1 MTYSKLT
8 STISLALLLTAA
20 PFVAFSAQ
28 TPSGENNRVIWN
40 LQDQWNFDG
49 KIKSMVH
56 GLDGKN
62 VYLLNDKN
70 EVVVLTTHGI
80 ELGRVPVNKGVTAI
94 DISPK
99 GETLYLIDNNTGT
112 FTSLDID
119 FVVDI
124 EVTGS
129 PFKGPEDAPVT
140 MTIFTDFECPYC
152 RKLPPLVEKVFEN
165 NSENLKIVLKNMPLN
180 FHKMAL
186 PAAKAALAAHMQ
198 GKFWEF
204 HDKLFAETKLTQEK
218 ITKIAQS
225 LELDMKK
232 FEKDSESGAVQ
243 QKIQKDLHDAQEA
256 GVTGTPTV
264 FINGRMPRQ
273 RSVAG
278 FQALIDSELKKAAS
292 QQDKSL

>member
-1 MTYSKLT
+1 
-8 STISLALLLTAA
+8 
-20 PFVAFSAQ
+20 
-28 TPSGENNRVIWN
+28 
-40 LQDQWNFDG
+40 
-49 KIKSMVH
+49 
-56 GLDGKN
+56 
-62 VYLLNDKN
+62 
-70 EVVVLTTHGI
+70 VVVLTTHGI

-99 GETLYLIDNNTGT
+99 GETLYLIDNSTGT

-124 EVTGS
+124 DVTGS

-165 NSENLKIVLKNMPLN
+165 NAENLKIVLKNMPLN

-186 PAAKAALAAHMQ
+186 PAAKAALAADMQ

-225 LELDMKK
+225 LDLDMKK

-243 QKIQKDLHDAQEA
+243 QKIQKDLRDAQEA
-256 GVTGTPTV
+256 GVTGTPTI
-264 FINGRMPRQ
+264 FINGRMPQKRNVT
-273 RSVAG
+273 S
-278 FQALIDSELKKAAS
+278 FQALIDSELKKTAS